1 MKDFKKELES
11 EAFITFSDCDPFR
24 HLNNARYIDYFL
36 SAREQQLMEG
46 YQFSLADWGAKGKGW
61 FVTQNLVAYLKPA
74 RYAETVV
81 MISRIV
87 LFNEYDLHL
96 EMVMLDKERTGLK
109 SLFWSKFSHIDLTTG
124 KKLEH
129 SKDLKELF
137 NSVCYQEVDLEL
149 QSFDRRVEQVRNK
162 YK

>member
-81 MISRIV
+81 MISRIL

-96 EMVMLDKERTGLK
+96 EMVMLDKKRTGLK

>member
-1 MKDFKKELES
+1 MNEFKKELES
-11 EAFITFSDCDPFR
+11 AAFIAFSDCDPFR

-36 SAREQQLMEG
+36 TAREQQLMED

-81 MISRIV
+81 MVSRIV
-87 LFNEYDLHL
+87 LFSDYDLHL
-96 EMVMLDKERTGLK
+96 EMIMLDKKRISLK
-109 SLFWSKFSHIDLTTG
+109 SVFWSKFSHIDLTTG

-129 SKDLKELF
+129 SNDLKELF
-137 NSVCYQEVDLEL
+137 NSVCYKEADIEL
-149 QSFDRRVEQVRNK
+149 QSFDGRVEQVRNK
-162 YK
+162 YR

>member
-1 MKDFKKELES
+1 MNELKKELES
-11 EAFITFSDCDPFR
+11 EAFIAFSDCDPFR

-36 SAREQQLMEG
+36 NAREHQLMEA

-81 MISRIV
+81 MISRIL
-87 LFNEYDLHL
+87 LFNDYDLHL
-96 EMVMLDKERTGLK
+96 EMIMLDKKRTAFK
-109 SLFWSKFSHIDLTTG
+109 SLFWSKFSHIDLITG

-129 SKDLKELF
+129 SKELKELF
-137 NSVCYQEVDLEL
+137 NTVCYREEDIEL
-149 QSFDRRVEQVRNK
+149 QSFDRRVEQLRNK

>member
-1 MKDFKKELES
+1 MNGFKKELES
-11 EAFITFSDCDPFR
+11 NAFIAFSDCDPFR

-36 SAREQQLMEG
+36 SAREQQLMES

-81 MISRIV
+81 MVSRIV
-87 LFNEYDLHL
+87 LFSDYDLHL
-96 EMVMLDKERTGLK
+96 EMIMLDKKRTGLK
-109 SLFWSKFSHIDLTTG
+109 SVFWSKFSHIDLTTG
-124 KKLEH
+124 KKQEH
-129 SKDLKELF
+129 SNDLKELF
-137 NSVCYQEVDLEL
+137 NSVCYKENDIEL